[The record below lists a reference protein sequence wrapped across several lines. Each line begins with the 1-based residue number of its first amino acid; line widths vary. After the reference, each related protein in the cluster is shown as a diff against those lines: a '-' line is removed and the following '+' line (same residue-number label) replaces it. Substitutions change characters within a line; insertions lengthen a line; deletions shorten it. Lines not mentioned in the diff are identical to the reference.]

1 MVLAIDVG
9 NSNITAG
16 IFDGDLLCGTFRITT
31 KVSRTSDEYGT
42 LLINMIQQQQ
52 ISDREIT
59 DAIVSSVVP
68 DVMHSFS
75 SALIKYFGIRP
86 MVVSAGIKTGMQILL
101 ENPKQLG
108 ADRITDAVAAYTLYG
123 GPVIVTDYGTATTY
137 DVVGPNATFEG
148 GVTAPGILTSA
159 RAMWDEAA
167 MLPAIEIKVPDTI
180 LAKETVASMQA
191 GIAFGQI
198 GQLEYIVD
206 RLRKESGY
214 TDAKVV
220 VTGGLGRTIAAETD
234 YVDVYDAELTLKGL
248 RILYDKN
255 RKH

>member
-1 MVLAIDVG
+1 MILAIDVG
-9 NSNITAG
+9 NSNITG
-16 IFDGDLLCGTFRITT
+16 GVFDGDHLCGTFRITT
-31 KVSRTSDEYGT
+31 KTARTSDEYGT
-42 LLINMIQQQQ
+42 LLTNTIQQQKIKNSE
-52 ISDREIT
+52 IS
-59 DAIVSSVVP
+59 DAIVASVVP
-68 DVMHSFS
+68 DVMHSLS
-75 SALIKYFGIRP
+75 SALIKYFNIRP
-86 MVVSAGIKTGMQILL
+86 MIVSAGIKTGMQILL
-101 ENPKQLG
+101 ENPKQVG

-123 GPVIVTDYGTATTY
+123 GPVIVIDYGTATTY
-137 DVVGPNATFEG
+137 DVVGPDATFEG
-148 GVTAPGILTSA
+148 GVTSPGILTSA

-180 LAKETVASMQA
+180 MAKETISSMQA

-220 VTGGLGRTIAAETD
+220 VTGGLGRIIAAETE